1 MVKVSISL
9 PNNTQITVESQESEV
24 IHEIVFMVLRDLP
37 LELMRT
43 SSPEPAVLPAAA
55 PSQKGTSVQEP
66 PPLAADSDSGVP
78 KPDTPPETADGL
90 NEDWASVPTESVE
103 SAAATDQAAS
113 KPAERRSE
121 SPTSGHQ
128 TAQQAARS
136 AAAELAFI
144 QFCQSTN
151 PLGDMR
157 KVVVAAEGASQ
168 FLQMNSV
175 GTEDLADLFERI
187 GWLLPHSFTQTLR
200 NAARSKFRWLER
212 VPGRS
217 GHYRVTGLGRTTILN
232 Q

>member
-24 IHEIVFMVLRDLP
+24 IHEIVGLVLRDLP

-43 SSPEPAVLPAAA
+43 STLEPGVLPAAT

-66 PPLAADSDSGVP
+66 PPAAAADSGVS
-78 KPDTPPETADGL
+78 TPEPADGSDD
-90 NEDWASVPTESVE
+90 DWTSVPDESSSSTEQVV
-103 SAAATDQAAS
+103 S
-113 KPAERRSE
+113 KPADRRPEASA
-121 SPTSGHQ
+121 SGHQ

-168 FLQMNSV
+168 FLQINSV
-175 GTEDLADLFERI
+175 NTEDLADLFERI
-187 GWLLPHSFTQTLR
+187 GWRHPHSFTQTLR

-217 GHYRVTGLGRTTILN
+217 GHYTVTALGRTTTLN
-232 Q
+232 P

>member
-24 IHEIVFMVLRDLP
+24 IHGIVGLVLRDLP

-43 SSPEPAVLPAAA
+43 STPEPQVLPTAV
-55 PSQKGTSVQEP
+55 PSQKGTSVPEAPPAAAESEVSTPEP
-66 PPLAADSDSGVP
+66 
-78 KPDTPPETADGL
+78 ADGS
-90 NEDWASVPTESVE
+90 NEDRASVPAES
-103 SAAATDQAAS
+103 SAATDQAVS

-121 SPTSGHQ
+121 SSTSGHQ

-168 FLQMNSV
+168 FLQIDSV
-175 GTEDLADLFERI
+175 NTEDLADLFERI
-187 GWLLPHSFTQTLR
+187 GWRHPHSFTQTLR

-217 GHYRVTGLGRTTILN
+217 GHYTVTALGRTTILN
-232 Q
+232 P

>member
-24 IHEIVFMVLRDLP
+24 IHEIVGLVLRDLP

-43 SSPEPAVLPAAA
+43 STPEPQVLPTAV
-55 PSQKGTSVQEP
+55 PSQKGTSVPDASPAAAESEVSTPEP
-66 PPLAADSDSGVP
+66 
-78 KPDTPPETADGL
+78 ADGS
-90 NEDWASVPTESVE
+90 NEDRASVPAES
-103 SAAATDQAAS
+103 SAVTDQAVS

-121 SPTSGHQ
+121 SSTSGHQ

-168 FLQMNSV
+168 FLQINSV
-175 GTEDLADLFERI
+175 NTEDLADLFERI
-187 GWLLPHSFTQTLR
+187 GWRHPHSFTQTLR

-217 GHYRVTGLGRTTILN
+217 GHYTVTALGRTTILN
-232 Q
+232 P

>member
-9 PNNTQITVESQESEV
+9 PNNTQITVESQEPEV
-24 IHEIVFMVLRDLP
+24 IHEIVGMVLRDLP

-43 SSPEPAVLPAAA
+43 STPESVVLPAAA

-66 PPLAADSDSGVP
+66 PPAAAD
-78 KPDTPPETADGL
+78 PDTDASTPEPADGS
-90 NEDWASVPTESVE
+90 NEDWASLPAESSPATE
-103 SAAATDQAAS
+103 QAVS
-113 KPAERRSE
+113 KPADRRSE
-121 SPTSGHQ
+121 SSTSGHQ

-168 FLQMNSV
+168 FLQIDSV
-175 GTEDLADLFERI
+175 NTEDLADLFERI
-187 GWLLPHSFTQTLR
+187 GWRHPHSFTQTLR

-217 GHYRVTGLGRTTILN
+217 GHYTVTALGRTTTLN
-232 Q
+232 P

>member
-24 IHEIVFMVLRDLP
+24 IHEIVGIVLRDLP

-43 SSPEPAVLPAAA
+43 STPESEVLPTAA
-55 PSQKGTSVQEP
+55 PSQKGTNVQEAHP
-66 PPLAADSDSGVP
+66 A
-78 KPDTPPETADGL
+78 TADADTDVSTPEATDGSD
-90 NEDWASVPTESVE
+90 EDWPSLPDES
-103 SAAATDQAAS
+103 SAATDQAVS

-121 SPTSGHQ
+121 PATSGHQ

-168 FLQMNSV
+168 FLQINSV
-175 GTEDLADLFERI
+175 NTEDLADLFERI
-187 GWLLPHSFTQTLR
+187 GWRHPHSFTQTLR

-212 VPGRS
+212 VSGRS
-217 GHYRVTGLGRTTILN
+217 GHYTVTALGRTTILN
-232 Q
+232 P